1 MADFTDFLSINNNI
15 KKIIQIGFNLDCLD
29 LLSVRRDIKVFSI
42 DLGVNLGVDLDI
54 FKIKGRVD
62 SIYPKRHMLF
72 IGDIA
77 TTITQMMDLFLDFYP
92 DLIII
97 NVACDLEACLKFL
110 KPRTWLWVNRHINLP
125 IKEAVDNYKVTIIDT
140 TDNWTICRRLY

>member
-1 MADFTDFLSINNNI
+1 MAQHFTDFLSINNNI

-42 DLGVNLGVDLDI
+42 DLGTDLDI
-54 FKIKGRVD
+54 LKFKCRVD